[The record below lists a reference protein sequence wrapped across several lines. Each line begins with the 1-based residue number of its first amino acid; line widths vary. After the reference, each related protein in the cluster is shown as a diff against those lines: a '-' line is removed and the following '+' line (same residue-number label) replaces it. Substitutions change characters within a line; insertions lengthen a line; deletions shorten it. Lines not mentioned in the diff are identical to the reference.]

1 MSGKKQFYYMGDK
14 GNEVLRIKQIL
25 TLHHV
30 AKNLKYDSDAC
41 FLVQN
46 YLLKIKEPSI
56 SYDLKRVIQLR
67 KSVGD

>member
-1 MSGKKQFYYMGDK
+1 MSEKKSFHYMGDK
-14 GNEVLRIKQIL
+14 GHEFLRIKQIL

-41 FLVQN
+41 FIVQN

-56 SYDLKRVIQLR
+56 SCDLKRVIQLR
-67 KSVGD
+67 KSVE